1 MSAVEFC
8 TVEASVKRN
17 PDLGSGITGA
27 ATTHIASLM
36 ITPVYPV
43 SATAF
48 GGVVSTVDMAS
59 ARKLR
64 ECYHVPAS
72 GTTLPD
78 IREGDLLVVGVKEY
92 PVYYTQEWNDSDVPA
107 LQIVLQDIKQ

>member
-1 MSAVEFC
+1 MSAVGFC

-17 PDLGSGITGA
+17 PDMGGGITGA

-36 ITPVYPV
+36 ITPVYPL
-43 SATAF
+43 SAAAF
-48 GGVVSTVDMAS
+48 GGVSSTVEMAS
-59 ARKLR
+59 ARKMR
-64 ECYHVPAS
+64 ECYHVPAT
-72 GTTLPD
+72 GTALPD

-92 PVYYTQEWNDSDVPA
+92 PVYYTQEWNDSSVPA